1 MYRDLIVSVVLP
13 TRNPGAAVEGYVAR
27 VLTVLAQAFA
37 NYELIVVDD
46 GSLDGSPERLREL
59 VGAKPNLRLVRLS
72 RAYGTEIAVVA
83 GLDQAI
89 GDFVAVLSPELSD
102 PVGMLP
108 QLVEAARDGV
118 DVVYVRRPRLRPA
131 LGQGLVHWLA
141 ARLFYALCR
150 RLTGLAIQDDA
161 SDFCLLSR
169 RVVNSLTRLK
179 EHNRVMS
186 MLLAY
191 TGFSTR
197 GIDPDPAFGAAAY
210 HWPGIRR
217 RLHLALD
224 AIVAFSDKPLRYV
237 SYAAILISGV
247 ALVGAGAVLV
257 ERLLNAQVAEGWA
270 SLMVVQL
277 VMFCLLF
284 LLLAII
290 SEYVSRILVEAKHR
304 PLYYVREEL
313 GGTRLEIENIVDA
326 R

>member
-13 TRNPGAAVEGYVAR
+13 VHQARAELEGYVAR
-27 VLTVLAQAFA
+27 ALKALKGAFA

-46 GSLDGSPERLREL
+46 GSRDGTAEVARRLVQRHS
-59 VGAKPNLRLVRLS
+59 NLRLIQLS
-72 RAYGTEIAVVA
+72 RAYGTEIAVAA

-89 GDFVAVLSPELSD
+89 GDYVAVLSGELTD
-102 PVGMLP
+102 PIEMLP
-108 QLVEAARDGV
+108 RMVGAARDGI
-118 DVVYVRRPRLRPA
+118 DVVYVRRPRARPA
-131 LGQGLVHWLA
+131 VGQGLLHWLA
-141 ARLFYALCR
+141 ARLFYGLCR
-150 RLTGLAIQDDA
+150 RMTGLEIKDDA
-161 SDFCLLSR
+161 SDFCVLSR

-191 TGFSTR
+191 TGFSSH
-197 GIDPDPAFGAAAY
+197 GIEPDPALGPAPH
-210 HWPGIRR
+210 HWPGFRR

-224 AIVAFSDKPLRYV
+224 AIIAFSDKPLRYV
-237 SYAAILISGV
+237 SFASLLISGL
-247 ALVGAGAVLV
+247 ALLGAGAVLV
-257 ERLLNAQVAEGWA
+257 ERIMNARVAEGWA
-270 SLMVVQL
+270 SLMVVLL

-284 LLLAII
+284 FLLAIV

>member
-1 MYRDLIVSVVLP
+1 MYRDLIVSLVLP
-13 TRNPGAAVEGYVAR
+13 VHDRALELTPYVERVQAVLEAG
-27 VLTVLAQAFA
+27 FA
-37 NYELIVVDD
+37 NHELIVVDD
-46 GSLDGSPERLREL
+46 GSRDGTAELARALALR
-59 VGAKPNLRLVRLS
+59 GQNLRLVQLS
-72 RAYGTEIAVVA
+72 RAYGVEIAIAA

-89 GDFVAVLSPELSD
+89 GDFVAVLSPELTD
-102 PVGMLP
+102 PVEMLP
-108 QLVEAARDGV
+108 QLVAAARDGY
-118 DVVYVRRPRLRPA
+118 DVVYLRQPRTRPRL
-131 LGQGLVHWLA
+131 GQGVVHWLG
-141 ARLFYALCR
+141 ARFFYGLCR
-150 RLTGLAIQDDA
+150 RLTGLDINDDA

-186 MLLAY
+186 MLVAY
-191 TGFSTR
+191 TGFASR
-197 GIDPDPAFGAAAY
+197 GIDPDPAYGAPPH
-210 HWPGIRR
+210 HWPGMRR

-237 SYAAILISGV
+237 SYASMLIALV
-247 ALVGAGAVLV
+247 ALLGAGAVFV
-257 ERLLNAQVAEGWA
+257 ERLVNARVAEGWA

-284 LLLAII
+284 FLLAIV

-313 GGTRLEIENIVDA
+313 GGTRLDIENIVDA

>member
-1 MYRDLIVSVVLP
+1 MYRDLILSVILP
-13 TRNPGAAVEGYVAR
+13 VHDRREELEPYVGR
-27 VLTVLAQAFA
+27 VLAALRQGFV
-37 NYELIVVDD
+37 NHELIIVDD
-46 GSLDGSPERLREL
+46 GSLDGSAEIARAL
-59 VGAKPNLRLVRLS
+59 VARNLSVRLVQLS
-72 RAYGTEIAVVA
+72 RAYGVEIAIAA

-89 GDFVAVLSPELSD
+89 GDYVAVLSPELTD
-102 PVGMLP
+102 PVEMLP
-108 QLVEAARDGV
+108 TLIATARDGV
-118 DVVYVRRPRLRPA
+118 DVVYVKRPRTRPR
-131 LGQGLVHWLA
+131 LGQGLVHWLG
-141 ARLFYALCR
+141 ARLFYELCR
-150 RLTGLAIQDDA
+150 RLTGLTIHDDA

-197 GIDPDPAFGAAAY
+197 GIEPDPALGLPPH
-210 HWPGIRR
+210 HWPGMRR

-237 SYAAILISGV
+237 SYASMLIS
-247 ALVGAGAVLV
+247 ALALLGAGAVLV
-257 ERLLNAQVAEGWA
+257 ERILNTRVAEGWA

-284 LLLAII
+284 LLLAIV
-290 SEYVSRILVEAKHR
+290 SEYVSRILIEAKHR
-304 PLYYVREEL
+304 PLYYIREEL
-313 GGTRLEIENIVDA
+313 GGTRLDIENIVDA